1 VTTAAPAVGAPSE
14 RHGVSQ
20 FRSLWYRQLDSYPDT
35 APRMLYLGIV
45 VVATVLLYYELYVP
59 GAVAPTI
66 LTHFGMSFRYYVYIS
81 VVGNAVGA
89 FTSILAGLADRW
101 GGANMVTYG
110 LVITA
115 VLVLF
120 GIPNAP
126 NKLTFAILT
135 IAVGFVEGIILV
147 ATPAL
152 VRDFSPQLGRASAM
166 GFWTLGPVVGSLCVA
181 EVSRHTLAHLHAW
194 QAQYIICGIAGL
206 VIFAVALVGLREL
219 SPGLRDQLMVSI
231 HDRALIEARAK
242 GIDVE
247 AALRKPWRQML
258 HLDVIG
264 SALAVSVMLLFY
276 YAAVGF
282 FVIYFSSIYGWSEAQ
297 ANALGNWFWAFDA
310 AALVVI
316 GILSDKLRVR
326 KPFMIFGAVGAVVM
340 TFIFLTRTSQPHTSY
355 YTFVLIISLLAVF
368 LAIAYAPWM
377 AGFTETVEKRNPALT
392 ATGLAVWGWVIRA
405 VVALSALILPFV
417 VSSMTP
423 LVDYGSQVAT
433 IAAKYPA
440 LVDVDPVTLS
450 GLAAGNLSLLGKA
463 EGELEAKLHVNSSQ
477 ALSLLLSAKSAP
489 ASDIAYLKAHGL
501 AVANASKAA
510 PSQWKH
516 WWWVCIAGEIVFI
529 PLVFLMAG
537 RWDPRRARRD
547 VEEYE
552 RTVDAELARLQGARP
567 ATT

>member
-1 VTTAAPAVGAPSE
+1 MRG
-14 RHGVSQ
+14 R
-20 FRSLWYRQLDSYPDT
+20 
-35 APRMLYLGIV
+35 
-45 VVATVLLYYELYVP
+45 
-59 GAVAPTI
+59 
-66 LTHFGMSFRYYVYIS
+66 
-81 VVGNAVGA
+81 
-89 FTSILAGLADRW
+89 GL
-101 GGANMVTYG
+101 
-110 LVITA
+110 
-115 VLVLF
+115 
-120 GIPNAP
+120 
-126 NKLTFAILT
+126 
-135 IAVGFVEGIILV
+135 
-147 ATPAL
+147 
-152 VRDFSPQLGRASAM
+152 S
-166 GFWTLGPVVGSLCVA
+166 
-181 EVSRHTLAHLHAW
+181 HTLAHLHAW
-194 QAQYIICGIAGL
+194 QDQYIICGIAGL
-206 VIFAVALVGLREL
+206 GIFAVALVGLREL

-340 TFIFLTRTSQPHTSY
+340 TIIFLTRTSQPHTSY

-450 GLAAGNLSLLGKA
+450 RLAAGNLSLLGKA